1 MAIQRIS
8 GGQSARPFSQI
19 MRHRKSRHT
28 PEHDKHER
36 WMVSYADFITLLFAF
51 FVVMYGVSSINEG
64 KYRQA
69 SGSISRAFLHDDE
82 PQVGP
87 QENASQH
94 VTLQNLTKRKIAR
107 ELQARKKL
115 QEKLQEVEQGLN
127 TAMAPLIQTGKVKVI
142 LTDKGITVEIN
153 ANALFDSGS
162 AVIWADAK
170 RTLWGVADQL
180 EQQPFRITVEGH
192 TDDQPINTRE
202 FSSNWDLSALRAT
215 AVVHLFRDR
224 GIDESR
230 LTAIGYAATR
240 PINPNDTEENRIRN
254 RRVALLIEMPEQGK

>member
-1 MAIQRIS
+1 
-8 GGQSARPFSQI
+8 

-28 PEHDKHER
+28 PEHDRHER

-69 SGSISRAFLHDDE
+69 SGSISRAFLHDGEEKADE
-82 PQVGP
+82 QAGQSP
-87 QENASQH
+87 EH
-94 VTLQNLTKRKIAR
+94 ITMENLTRRKIAR
-107 ELQARKKL
+107 ELQTRKKL

-142 LTDKGITVEIN
+142 RTDKGITVEIN

-224 GIDESR
+224 GIDEPR
-230 LTAIGYAATR
+230 LTVIGYAATR

>member
-1 MAIQRIS
+1 
-8 GGQSARPFSQI
+8 
-19 MRHRKSRHT
+19 MRRRKTRHT

-69 SGSISRAFLHDDE
+69 SGSISRAFLNMEEPKTDD
-82 PQVGP
+82 PQ
-87 QENASQH
+87 QTSQH
-94 VTLQNLTKRKIAR
+94 VTLQNLTKRKIAK

-115 QEKLQEVEQGLN
+115 QEKLEEVERGLN
-127 TAMAPLIQTGKVKVI
+127 TAMAPLVQTGKVKI
-142 LTDKGITVEIN
+142 MRTDKGITVEIN

-162 AVIWADAK
+162 AVLWADAK
-170 RTLWGVADQL
+170 RTLWAVADQL

-202 FSSNWDLSALRAT
+202 FSSNWDLSVLRAT
-215 AVVHLFRDR
+215 SVVHLFRDR
-224 GIDESR
+224 GIDEPR
-230 LTAIGYAATR
+230 LVAIGYAATR
-240 PINPNDTEENRIRN
+240 PLHPNDTEEHRNAN
-254 RRVALLIEMPEQGK
+254 RRVALLIEMPEQGR